1 MKLMVSVFFLVK
13 GRFCLGRIK
22 KTQHIF
28 LIWFAF
34 YSARG
39 AENIFFL
46 KKCCFEFGVSIL
58 CVLGMWFQELR
69 DAYCMMVD
77 LLI

>member
-1 MKLMVSVFFLVK
+1 MKLMVSVFFGEGTFLF
-13 GRFCLGRIK
+13 RQNK

-39 AENIFFL
+39 AENMFFSKNVASNL
-46 KKCCFEFGVSIL
+46 ASASSVFWGCGFKN
-58 CVLGMWFQELR
+58 
-69 DAYCMMVD
+69 
-77 LLI
+77 

>member
-1 MKLMVSVFFLVK
+1 MKLMVSIFFCEGTFLF
-13 GRFCLGRIK
+13 RQNK

-58 CVLGMWFQELR
+58 CVLGMRFQELR